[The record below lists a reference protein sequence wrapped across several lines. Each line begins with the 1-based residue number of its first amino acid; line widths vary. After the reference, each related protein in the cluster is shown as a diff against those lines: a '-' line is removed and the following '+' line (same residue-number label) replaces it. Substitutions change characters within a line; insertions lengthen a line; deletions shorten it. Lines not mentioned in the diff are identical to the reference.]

1 MQSNPSLK
9 KIQEVAFQLQKDL
22 LQLDI
27 DKLAVSESVKSYF
40 RFDLTKLTYVSKCNA
55 FILYHLLKDGKFL
68 KSNSIIVD
76 HGAGIG
82 LFSFLVKRM
91 GYTCLSHDLFDEY
104 LDGIRKIGTSLNAR
118 PDYFVL
124 GDTNALLAYCH
135 FHDLNIV
142 GLASRNV
149 IEHIPDYRMF
159 FNEIAS
165 LGGNEFKVMI
175 TTSANIHNPLVK
187 RLHLKI
193 HKQYEYKGSRLD
205 MDNPELDET
214 LSGIQLRSQ
223 LIQTN
228 FPQLDSETVRTLA
241 ILNRS
246 FTEKAILQRTANYI
260 QTGNWPAEPLEI
272 SNTCD
277 PITGAWVERLVPFS
291 DYQEAAGSAGFEAVA
306 IAGFYNTNYSSFI
319 KNCISYILN
328 AMLTFKHPFV
338 LNLSPFLA
346 MKLTKS
352 K

>member
-1 MQSNPSLK
+1 MQTNPSLK
-9 KIQEVAFQLQKDL
+9 KIQEVAFQLQDDL

-27 DKLAVSESVKSYF
+27 DALDVTESVKSYF

-55 FILYHLLKDGKFL
+55 FILYHLLMNTKL
-68 KSNSIIVD
+68 QKSNLIIVD

-91 GYTCLSHDLFDEY
+91 GYTCISHDLFDEY
-104 LDGIRKIGTSLNAR
+104 LDGIRKIGTALNAR

-124 GDTNALLAYCH
+124 GDTNALVAYCH
-135 FHDLNIV
+135 FHDLNIF

-149 IEHIPDYRMF
+149 IEHLPDYQEF

-165 LGGNEFKVMI
+165 LGTEGFRLVI

-193 HKQYEYKGSRLD
+193 HMEYELKGSRVD
-205 MDNPELDET
+205 MDHPDLDES

-223 LIQTN
+223 LIKSH
-228 FPQLDSETVRTLA
+228 FPHLDSETIKTLA

-246 FTEKAILQRTANYI
+246 YTKKDIIKRTELYI
-260 QTGNWPAEPLEI
+260 QSGQWPSPPQEF

-277 PITGAWVERLVPFS
+277 PISGAWVERLVAYS
-291 DYQEAAGSAGFEAVA
+291 DYQTAANAAGFSIEALS
-306 IAGFYNTNYSSFI
+306 GFYNTNYSSFL
-319 KNCISYILN
+319 KNCISYVFNVL
-328 AMLTFKHPFV
+328 LRFKHPFI

-346 MKLTKS
+346 MKLTK